1 MCRKNLPLLLSLLIS
16 SITFSQMTESEVREY
31 ARTKSEPEVVQL
43 NSTMMQ
49 DGFLYYADILAD
61 RLLTFNGENA
71 NYNYRKGFVNLKL
84 TSDFISSIPYLEKAC
99 KDVDPNYDAYSHKE
113 KSAPTDALYHL
124 AACYHS
130 NEEID
135 KAAEFYSKFL
145 ESTRKNSELIAVAKI
160 KLIQCENAKR
170 LMATPVNVRLKN
182 LGSPVNTQFP
192 EYSSV
197 ISLDGSSIYFT
208 SRRPWSNNETENFK
222 DLSINQYPEDVYLS
236 LLNDDSTW
244 TEPIKLDFCLPKR
257 NEATMALSLNERR
270 IYLYEDSTGNG
281 DIFYTDFY
289 TGKFNEIDQ
298 VEHKNINTEYWEPHA
313 MVSPDGSRMFFSSDR
328 PGGYGGRDIYM
339 SVRKADS
346 SWSKPVNLGPKVNTP
361 NDEDGP
367 FVSVDNTKLY
377 FASNGNKSIGG
388 FDILVCDL
396 LADGT
401 WSESQNIGYPFNS
414 TNDDAFYT
422 TTVDGLRGYMT
433 SMRKD
438 GRGEKDIYEIHN
450 DFLGVKNAAMFK
462 GLIKTSDGSPLPE
475 DFALMF
481 KLSCDDC
488 EDNDQMRVLFPRLR
502 DGMFMTGI
510 QPCKTYK
517 IAYYNATDNNV
528 MHEETFQTE
537 CDKDYQEIYRELIL
551 DVPTRTIVLPKEP
564 DIVYEPVDVTS
575 YKNLEFIHYFDYNKN
590 KLTVNRGELKD
601 FVKEVEKQLKEGR
614 PRITINVYSSASR
627 VPTKTYETNEKL
639 TQIRAEN
646 MKYDLST
653 YFESKPECAGKV
665 NVVIVFAVVDGPEYE
680 KDFKDKKKY
689 KPYQFVGLKTE

>member
-99 KDVDPNYDAYSHKE
+99 EDVDPNYDAYSHKE

>member
-1 MCRKNLPLLLSLLIS
+1 MLKKNLTLLLSVLITGIS
-16 SITFSQMTESEVREY
+16 FGQMTESEVREY

-61 RLLTFNGENA
+61 RLLTFDSENA

-84 TSDFISSIPYLEKAC
+84 TSDFISSIPFLIKAC

-113 KSAPTDALYHL
+113 KSAPTDAYYHL

-145 ESTRKNSELIAVAKI
+145 ESTRKNSELIAVTKV

-222 DLSINQYPEDVYLS
+222 DLSINQYPEDVYFS

-244 TEPIKLDFCLPKR
+244 TEPIKLDFCLPRR
-257 NEATMALSLNERR
+257 NEATMAVSLNERR

-289 TGKFNEIDQ
+289 TGKFNDINQ

-346 SWSKPVNLGPKVNTP
+346 TWSKPVNLGPKVNTP

-367 FVSVDNTKLY
+367 FVSVDNKKLY

-388 FDILVCDL
+388 FDILSCDL

-481 KLSCDDC
+481 KLSCNDC

-502 DGMFMTGI
+502 DGMFMTGLE
-510 QPCKTYK
+510 PCKTYK

-528 MHEETFQTE
+528 MHEETFQTA
-537 CDKDYQEIYRELIL
+537 CNQDYQEIYRELIL
-551 DVPTRTIVLPKEP
+551 DVPTRTIVLPKDP
-564 DIVYEPVDVTS
+564 DIVLEPVDVVS

-590 KLTVNRGELKD
+590 KLTVSKGELKD

-614 PRITINVYSSASR
+614 PRITINVYSSASK

-653 YFESKPECAGKV
+653 YFESKPEYAGKV